1 MSSPLL
7 NAHASTIPNCPHLPP
22 SFSPTGIE
30 SLVRLLNVAH
40 TSFFDWKLGETD
52 VGFEDCKV
60 TMLCLFTPVNMNFV
74 DFQSRVGLTFA
85 SSSVSLGSTRTSLP
99 GTQFA
104 GVRVLYIANHTCQ
117 RKRLT
122 MLSERGWGPRW
133 VVGPSATGGLE
144 TIHCSKDFG
153 SVEADF
159 VGIVEIKPDF
169 LVRAND
175 KDCAALKTCTLGNI
189 VVFVE
194 IMNVALV
201 QTMPSLISIF

>member
-1 MSSPLL
+1 
-7 NAHASTIPNCPHLPP
+7 
-22 SFSPTGIE
+22 
-30 SLVRLLNVAH
+30 
-40 TSFFDWKLGETD
+40 
-52 VGFEDCKV
+52 
-60 TMLCLFTPVNMNFV
+60 
-74 DFQSRVGLTFA
+74 
-85 SSSVSLGSTRTSLP
+85 
-99 GTQFA
+99 
-104 GVRVLYIANHTCQ
+104 
-117 RKRLT
+117 